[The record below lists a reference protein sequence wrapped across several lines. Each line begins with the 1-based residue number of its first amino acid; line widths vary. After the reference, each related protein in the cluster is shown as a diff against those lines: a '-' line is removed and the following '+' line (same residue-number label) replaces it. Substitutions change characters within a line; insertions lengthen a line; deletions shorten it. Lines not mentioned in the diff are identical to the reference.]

1 MSYHNVFE
9 CYRGQWSAGA
19 GKGERVA
26 AAVRA
31 GVERAE
37 AHGRQEVEGDGRLA
51 QTRQQR
57 QVLALGVHQGP
68 LAQRAA
74 HAPLLQSVARR
85 VCPVQPTQTHATK
98 KFQKSALNLKYE
110 QKKDESK

>member
-1 MSYHNVFE
+1 MFF
-9 CYRGQWSAGA
+9 YRGQWSAGA

-26 AAVRA
+26 AAIGA

-37 AHGRQEVEGDGRLA
+37 AHGRQEVEGNGRLA
-51 QTRQQR
+51 QTRQQW

-74 HAPLLQSVARR
+74 HAPFLQCVVRR
-85 VCPVQPTQTHATK
+85 VCPVQPRHTHNSRNCQQILQIGIMGK
-98 KFQKSALNLKYE
+98 IY
-110 QKKDESK
+110 